1 MYMYIYIY
9 IYIYPA
15 AIPESKMTVPGK
27 RHTAAPP
34 KMICR
39 VNARRGTIF
48 GRMIEARNWLRRIR
62 VSKWSPG
69 LRGALAFVAIL

>member
-1 MYMYIYIY
+1 MSG
-9 IYIYPA
+9 A
-15 AIPESKMTVPGK
+15 DDGSWET
-27 RHTAAPP
+27 TAALP

-39 VNARRGTIF
+39 VDARRGTIF

-69 LRGALAFVAIL
+69 LRGPWLCCIL